1 MAKLFTPLAVGAAV
15 ACLASAASAQTTQP
29 EWHVPPDGWMRDAP
43 DTFVPPLPGRVALDW
58 VYGARYDNPDAVV
71 WNPARQRIIDG
82 EDLVGGT
89 LRTGSP
95 EEYCAVAN
103 AGYDFTWVEMQ
114 HSPIDISQMA
124 AMYAAC
130 PDATATHG
138 VRISET
144 TETQIQRALDTGA
157 MVLVVPTVDSYEEAL
172 EIVQWTY
179 FPPMGKRSAGGG
191 QAFQMY
197 SDVPGGYRNSFNDN
211 IVLILMI
218 ETLWGVEDVE
228 RIANIPGVHAI
239 FAASGDLG
247 NFTGYAP
254 GEAPYEWVIT
264 QIHDAA
270 MDAGIRLCGPMSW
283 HPARNAD
290 GSRADFTCF
299 QGGTNAE
306 ADLRERL

>member
-228 RIANIPGVHAI
+228 RNRQHPGRSRDLRRVGRPRQLHRLC
-239 FAASGDLG
+239 SGRGSVRVGHHPDPRCGDGRRHPPLRSDVL
-247 NFTGYAP
+247 AP
-254 GEAPYEWVIT
+254 GA
-264 QIHDAA
+264 Q
-270 MDAGIRLCGPMSW
+270 R
-283 HPARNAD
+283 
-290 GSRADFTCF
+290 
-299 QGGTNAE
+299 
-306 ADLRERL
+306 